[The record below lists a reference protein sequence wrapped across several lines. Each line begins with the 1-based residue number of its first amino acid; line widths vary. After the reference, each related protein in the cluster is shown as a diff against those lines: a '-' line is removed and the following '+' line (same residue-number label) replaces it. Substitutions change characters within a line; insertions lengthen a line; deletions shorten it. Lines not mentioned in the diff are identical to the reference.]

1 MVPLLGNQRSLFD
14 SLAKQICSPFS
25 FMYLICIGY
34 IVSSACNKHK
44 VHCGVVV
51 SLYILYYEVMCLNP
65 MPYIIFDHKFYLIRT
80 E

>member
-1 MVPLLGNQRSLFD
+1 
-14 SLAKQICSPFS
+14 
-25 FMYLICIGY
+25 MYLICIGY

-44 VHCGVVV
+44 VHGGVVV